1 MTDLKEHF
9 AARGSASNLLTSRFS
24 KHPERY
30 VEIFRVLRKY
40 KLHHIVAELGMSH
53 RHAEDAEEL
62 RELASSNGH
71 FSHPDDDHDDDHD
84 HDHDDAHGIQ
94 LASALEELGP
104 CFIKLGQLLSTRPD
118 LLPAEYIQALSRL
131 QDTIQPVPAER
142 IVQIIQSEL
151 QAPVDDLF
159 QSFDE
164 RPLATA
170 SMAQVHRA
178 VLRDGTEVAVK
189 VQRPGVRQ
197 RIEIDLEVLREVA
210 RFASQHTA
218 IGARYGLLQ
227 MVRELETS
235 LNQEMDFRI
244 EAENTRLIGR
254 QIADFPMLC
263 TPKVHA
269 DLSSQRVLTLGFIK
283 GRHLADVPREEFLAL
298 DPKAIAKDLLSA
310 YMKQIAIDGVF
321 HCDPHP
327 GNILLTDDGRL
338 ALMDF
343 GMVGR
348 FDAGQKDKMILFLL
362 AFSERLGER
371 VAETYLDMIQQPE
384 DLDSHSFTQ
393 DICALVSRYHDM
405 SGGRLGLG
413 TALLDLTRLA
423 YNNRVPVPS
432 SMTLLGKTMLN
443 LDGAIGVL
451 SPELDPVELIRNY
464 MLDVMMRR
472 VGDQLSPGR
481 VFAWVLDMKHL
492 FENAPRRT
500 DAILGKLADDRLTVR
515 LDVRHLDQT
524 TQQLNKAATRLAVGV
539 LAGSLLIGGGQVLAA
554 LIRTGAIGQKRLP

>member
-1 MTDLKEHF
+1 MTDFKDHISAR
-9 AARGSASNLLTSRFS
+9 AATGNLLTRRFS
-24 KHPERY
+24 HHPERY
-30 VEIFRVLRKY
+30 VEIFSIFRKY
-40 KLHHIVAELGMSH
+40 QLHHVVAELGMTH
-53 RHAEDAEEL
+53 HHDEDL
-62 RELASSNGH
+62 DQLVSLNGH
-71 FSHPDDDHDDDHD
+71 ADDDDD
-84 HDHDDAHGIQ
+84 HGIQ

-118 LLPAEYIQALSRL
+118 LLPADYIRALSRL
-131 QDTIQPVPAER
+131 QDTIVPVQGER
-142 IVQIIQSEL
+142 IVQIVQAEL
-151 QAPVDDLF
+151 QAPVDELF
-159 QSFDE
+159 QSFDLQ
-164 RPLATA
+164 PLATA

-210 RFASQHTA
+210 RFAAKHTKV
-218 IGARYGLLQ
+218 GARYGLLQ

-235 LNQEMDFRI
+235 LTQELDFRI

-254 QIADFPMLC
+254 QIADFPKLC
-263 TPKVHA
+263 TPSVFMEYT
-269 DLSSQRVLTLGFIK
+269 SQRVLTLSFMR
-283 GRHLADVPREEFLAL
+283 GRHLADVPRSDL
-298 DPKAIAKDLLSA
+298 DAADTQAIARDLLSA
-310 YMKQIAIDGVF
+310 YMKQIAVDGVF

-371 VAETYLDMIQQPE
+371 VAETYLDMIAQP
-384 DLDSHSFTQ
+384 DGLDQHSFTQ
-393 DICALVSRYHDM
+393 DISGLVSRYHDM
-405 SGGRLGLG
+405 SGGRMGLG

-423 YNNRVPVPS
+423 YSNNVPVPT

-443 LDGAIGVL
+443 LDGAISVL
-451 SPELDPVELIRNY
+451 SPQLDPVELIRNY
-464 MLDVMMRR
+464 MLDVMMKR
-472 VGDQLSPGR
+472 VGDSFSPGR

-492 FENAPRRT
+492 FENSPRRM
-500 DAILGKLADDRLTVR
+500 DHILAKLADDRLTVR
-515 LDVRHLDQT
+515 LDLEHLDQN
-524 TQQLNKAATRLAVGV
+524 TQTLSRAATRLAVGV
-539 LAGSLLIGGGQVLAA
+539 LAGSLLIGGGQVLSAIIQTRAA
-554 LIRTGAIGQKRLP
+554 GKRDR

>member
-1 MTDLKEHF
+1 MTNLKQHF
-9 AARGSASNLLTSRFS
+9 ATRGSATNLLTSRFS

-30 VEIFRVLRKY
+30 LEIFRTLRKY
-40 KLHHIVAELGMSH
+40 ELHHIVAELGMTH
-53 RHAEDAEEL
+53 H
-62 RELASSNGH
+62 
-71 FSHPDDDHDDDHD
+71 HDDDLDNELPSPNGHHSD
-84 HDHDDAHGIQ
+84 GDDDHGIQ

-118 LLPAEYIQALSRL
+118 LLPADYIHALSRL

-142 IVQIIQSEL
+142 IIQIVQTEL
-151 QAPVDDLF
+151 HAKIDELF
-159 QSFDE
+159 QTFDHQ
-164 RPLATA
+164 PLATA

-197 RIEIDLEVLREVA
+197 RIEIDLEVLREIAQFAA
-210 RFASQHTA
+210 RYTSA
-218 IGARYGLLQ
+218 GARYGLVQ
-227 MVRELETS
+227 MVHELEMS
-235 LNQEMDFRI
+235 LNQELDFRL
-244 EAENTRLIGR
+244 EAENTRRIGR
-254 QIADFPMLC
+254 QIAGFSRLC
-263 TPKVHA
+263 TPTVYQEYT
-269 DLSSQRVLTLGFIK
+269 SSRVLTLSFLR
-283 GRHLADVPREEFLAL
+283 GRHLAEVTQTELL
-298 DPKAIAKDLLSA
+298 QHDPKAIASDLLSA

-327 GNILLTDDGRL
+327 GNILLTEDGRL

-362 AFSERLGER
+362 SFSERLGER
-371 VAETYLDMIQQPE
+371 VAETYLDMIQQPD
-384 DLDSHSFTQ
+384 DLDQRGFTQ

-423 YNNRVPVPS
+423 YQNRVPVPT

-464 MLDVMMRR
+464 MLDVMMKR

-500 DAILGKLADDRLTVR
+500 DIILGKLADDRLTVR
-515 LDVRHLDQT
+515 LDVEHLEET
-524 TQQLNKAATRLAVGV
+524 TESLSRAASRLAVGV
-539 LAGSLLIGGGQVLAA
+539 LAGSLLIGGGQVLSA
-554 LIRTGAIGQKRLP
+554 LIRTGAIGARHDGMR

>member
-1 MTDLKEHF
+1 MTDLRDHL
-9 AARGSASNLLTSRFS
+9 AQRSARNFLTGRVS

-30 VEIFRVLRKY
+30 VEIFRVFRKY
-40 KLHHIVAELGMSH
+40 ELHHIFAELGM
-53 RHAEDAEEL
+53 RHEHGDDLEDA
-62 RELASSNGH
+62 
-71 FSHPDDDHDDDHD
+71 HDDD
-84 HDHDDAHGIQ
+84 DDEHGTQ
-94 LASALEELGP
+94 LACALEELGP

-118 LLPAEYIQALSRL
+118 LLPADYIRALSRL

-142 IVQIIQSEL
+142 IVQIIQAEL
-151 QAPVDDLF
+151 HKPIEELFRCFDQQA
-159 QSFDE
+159 
-164 RPLATA
+164 LATA

-178 VLRDGTEVAVK
+178 VLCDGTEVAVK

-197 RIEIDLEVLREVA
+197 RIEIDLEVLREIA
-210 RFASQHTA
+210 QFASRHTA
-218 IGARYGLLQ
+218 FGARYGLVQ
-227 MVRELETS
+227 MVHELETS
-235 LNQEMDFRI
+235 LGQELDFRI
-244 EAENTRLIGR
+244 EADNTRRIGR
-254 QIADFPMLC
+254 QISGFSRLC
-263 TPKVHA
+263 TPTVFTEY
-269 DLSSQRVLTLGFIK
+269 SSSRVLTLSFLH
-283 GRHLADVPREEFLAL
+283 GRHLADVTPEEMRQHDPR
-298 DPKAIAKDLLSA
+298 AIAADLLSA

-371 VAETYLDMIQQPE
+371 VAETYLEMIQQPR
-384 DLDSHSFTQ
+384 DLDQHNFTQ
-393 DICALVSRYHDM
+393 DISALVSRYHDM

-413 TALLDLTRLA
+413 SALLDLTRLA
-423 YNNRVPVPS
+423 YQNRVPVPS

-464 MLDVMMRR
+464 MLDVMMKR

-515 LDVRHLDQT
+515 LDVDHLQEAT
-524 TQQLNKAATRLAVGV
+524 ASLNRAATRLAVGV
-539 LAGSLLIGGGQVLAA
+539 LAGSVLIGGGQVLSA
-554 LIRTGAIGQKRLP
+554 LIRTGAIGRREPDSR

>member
-1 MTDLKEHF
+1 MTDLKQHF
-9 AARGSASNLLTSRFS
+9 SSRGSASSLLTSRFS

-30 VEIFRVLRKY
+30 LEIFRVLRKY
-40 KLHHIVAELGMSH
+40 ELHHIVAELGMSH
-53 RHAEDAEEL
+53 HHAEEL
-62 RELASSNGH
+62 DELPSPNGH
-71 FSHPDDDHDDDHD
+71 LDHDDDD
-84 HDHDDAHGIQ
+84 HGTQ

-118 LLPAEYIQALSRL
+118 LLPADYIHALARL
-131 QDTIQPVPAER
+131 QDTIQPVPAAR
-142 IVQIIQSEL
+142 IIQIVQSEL
-151 QAPVDDLF
+151 HAPIGELF
-159 QSFDE
+159 QSFDDQ
-164 RPLATA
+164 PLATA

-178 VLRDGTEVAVK
+178 VLRDGAEVAVK

-197 RIEIDLEVLREVA
+197 RIEIDLEVLREIA
-210 RFASQHTA
+210 RFAARHTA
-218 IGARYGLLQ
+218 IGARYGLVQ

-235 LNQEMDFRI
+235 LNQELDFRV

-254 QIADFPMLC
+254 QVAGFAKLC
-263 TPKVHA
+263 TPTVYPE
-269 DLSSQRVLTLGFIK
+269 LTSQRVLTLSFIK
-283 GRHLADVPREEFLAL
+283 GRHLAEVGRAELSEHDS
-298 DPKAIAKDLLSA
+298 KAIAADLLSA

-362 AFSERLGER
+362 SFSERLGER
-371 VAETYLDMIQQPE
+371 VAETYLDMIEPPE
-384 DLDSHSFTQ
+384 GLDSHGFTQ
-393 DICALVSRYHDM
+393 DICSLVSRYHDM

-413 TALLDLTRLA
+413 TALLELTRLA
-423 YNNRVPVPS
+423 YQNRVPVPT

-443 LDGAIGVL
+443 LDGAISVL

-464 MLDVMMRR
+464 MLEVMLKR

-500 DAILGKLADDRLTVR
+500 DIILGKLADDRLTVR
-515 LDVRHLDQT
+515 LDVHNLERT
-524 TQQLNKAATRLAVGV
+524 TQSLSQAATRLAVGV
-539 LAGSLLIGGGQVLAA
+539 LAGSLLIGGGNVLSA
-554 LIRTGAIGQKRLP
+554 LIRTGAIGRRNGTHNP

>member
-1 MTDLKEHF
+1 MTDLKQHF
-9 AARGSASNLLTSRFS
+9 SARGSAGNLLTSRLS
-24 KHPERY
+24 RHPERY
-30 VEIFRVLRKY
+30 LEIFRVLRKY
-40 KLHHIVAELGMSH
+40 ELHHIVAELGMSH
-53 RHAEDAEEL
+53 HHDADLDQLVEIE
-62 RELASSNGH
+62 
-71 FSHPDDDHDDDHD
+71 HDDDH
-84 HDHDDAHGIQ
+84 GVQ

-118 LLPAEYIQALSRL
+118 LLPSDYIHALSRL
-131 QDTIQPVPAER
+131 QDTIQPVPSER
-142 IVQIIQSEL
+142 IMQIIEAELHRPVSE
-151 QAPVDDLF
+151 LF

-197 RIEIDLEVLREVA
+197 RIEIDLEVLREIAEFAA
-210 RFASQHTA
+210 RHTRV
-218 IGARYGLLQ
+218 GARYGLVQ
-227 MVRELETS
+227 MVHELETS
-235 LNQEMDFRI
+235 LNQELDFRL
-244 EAENTRLIGR
+244 EAENTRRIGR
-254 QIADFPMLC
+254 QIAGFNRLV
-263 TPKVHA
+263 TPTVYTEYT
-269 DLSSQRVLTLGFIK
+269 SSRVLTLSFLK
-283 GRHLADVPREEFLAL
+283 GRHLAEVTCTEMAQH
-298 DPKAIAKDLLSA
+298 DPKAIAADLLSA

-327 GNILLTDDGRL
+327 GNILLTEDGRL

-371 VAETYLDMIQQPE
+371 VAETYLEMIEQPD
-384 DLDSHSFTQ
+384 DLDQHGFTQ
-393 DICALVSRYHDM
+393 DICSLVSRYHDM
-405 SGGRLGLG
+405 SGGKLGLG
-413 TALLDLTRLA
+413 SALLDLTRLA
-423 YNNRVPVPS
+423 YANRVPVPT

-464 MLDVMMRR
+464 MLEVMMKR

-500 DAILGKLADDRLTVR
+500 DTILGKLADDRLTMR
-515 LDVRHLDQT
+515 LDVEHLRET
-524 TQQLNKAATRLAVGV
+524 TESLNRAATRLAVGV
-539 LAGSLLIGGGQVLAA
+539 LAGSLLIGGGQVLSA
-554 LIRTGAIGQKRLP
+554 LIRTGAIGKPTSR

>member
-1 MTDLKEHF
+1 MTDLKQHF
-9 AARGSASNLLTSRFS
+9 ATRGSASSLLTSRFS

-30 VEIFRVLRKY
+30 LEIFRVLRKY
-40 KLHHIVAELGMSH
+40 ELHHIVAELGMSH
-53 RHAEDAEEL
+53 HHDDDLDEL
-62 RELASSNGH
+62 PAPNGH
-71 FSHPDDDHDDDHD
+71 VDHDDDD
-84 HDHDDAHGIQ
+84 HGTQ
-94 LASALEELGP
+94 LAGALEELGP

-118 LLPAEYIQALSRL
+118 LLPADYIHALSRL
-131 QDTIQPVPAER
+131 QDTIQPVPAAR
-142 IVQIIQSEL
+142 IVQIVQAEL
-151 QAPVDDLF
+151 HAPIGELF
-159 QSFDE
+159 QSFDDQ
-164 RPLATA
+164 PLATA

-197 RIEIDLEVLREVA
+197 RIEIDLEVLREIA
-210 RFASQHTA
+210 RFAARHTA
-218 IGARYGLLQ
+218 IGARYGLVQ
-227 MVRELETS
+227 MVRELEIS
-235 LNQEMDFRI
+235 LNQELDFRL

-254 QIADFPMLC
+254 QVAGFTKLC
-263 TPKVHA
+263 TPTVFPE
-269 DLSSQRVLTLGFIK
+269 LTSQRVLTLSFIK
-283 GRHLADVPREEFLAL
+283 GRHLAEVSRAELSEH
-298 DPKAIAKDLLSA
+298 DPKAIAADLLSA

-327 GNILLTDDGRL
+327 GNIMLTDDGRL

-362 AFSERLGER
+362 SFSERLGER
-371 VAETYLDMIQQPE
+371 VAETYLDMIEPPE
-384 DLDSHSFTQ
+384 GLDAHGFTQ
-393 DICALVSRYHDM
+393 DICSLVSRYHDM

-413 TALLDLTRLA
+413 TALLELTRLA
-423 YNNRVPVPS
+423 YQNRVPVPT

-443 LDGAIGVL
+443 LDGAISVL

-464 MLDVMMRR
+464 MLDVMIKR

-500 DAILGKLADDRLTVR
+500 DIILGKLADDRLTVR
-515 LDVRHLDQT
+515 LDVHNLEQT
-524 TQQLNKAATRLAVGV
+524 TESLSRAATRLAVGV
-539 LAGSLLIGGGQVLAA
+539 LAGSLLIGGGNVLSA
-554 LIRTGAIGQKRLP
+554 LIRTGAIGRRNGTHTP

>member
-1 MTDLKEHF
+1 MTRLKEHF
-9 AARGSASNLLTSRFS
+9 GSRGSASTLLTGRFS
-24 KHPERY
+24 RHPERY
-30 VEIFRVLRKY
+30 FEIFRVFRKY
-40 KLHHIVAELGMSH
+40 DLHHVAAELGMSH
-53 RHAEDAEEL
+53 RHEDEL
-62 RELASSNGH
+62 DELPSPNGR
-71 FSHPDDDHDDDHD
+71 DEHDDE
-84 HDHDDAHGIQ
+84 HGVQ

-118 LLPAEYIQALSRL
+118 LLPADYIRALSRL
-131 QDTIQPVPAER
+131 QDTIQVVPADR
-142 IVQIIQSEL
+142 ILQIVQSEL
-151 QAPVDDLF
+151 KAPIDELF
-159 QSFDE
+159 QSFDQE
-164 RPLATA
+164 PLATA

-210 RFASQHTA
+210 RFAARHTA
-218 IGARYGLLQ
+218 LGARYGLEQ
-227 MVRELETS
+227 MVRELEVS
-235 LNQEMDFRI
+235 LNQELDFRL

-254 QIADFPMLC
+254 QIAGFTRLC
-263 TPKVHA
+263 TPTVYTEYT
-269 DLSSQRVLTLGFIK
+269 SQRVLTLSFLK
-283 GRHLADVPREEFLAL
+283 GRHLAEVSRAELQAH
-298 DPKAIAKDLLSA
+298 DPKAIANDLLSA

-327 GNILLTDDGRL
+327 GNILLTEDGRL

-371 VAETYLDMIQQPE
+371 VAETYLDMIEPPE
-384 DLDSHSFTQ
+384 GLNGHGFTQ
-393 DICALVSRYHDM
+393 DICGLVSRYHDM

-413 TALLDLTRLA
+413 SALLDLTRLA
-423 YNNRVPVPS
+423 YQNRVPVPT

-464 MLDVMMRR
+464 MLEVMIKR
-472 VGDQLSPGR
+472 VGDQFSPGR

-492 FENAPRRT
+492 VENTPRRA
-500 DAILGKLADDRLTVR
+500 DVILGKLADDRLTMR
-515 LDVRHLDQT
+515 LELEHLEQA
-524 TQQLNKAATRLAVGV
+524 TQSLSRAATRLAVGV
-539 LAGSLLIGGGQVLAA
+539 LAGSLLIGGGQVLSA
-554 LIRTGAIGQKRLP
+554 LIRTGAVGGRRNGAR

>member
-1 MTDLKEHF
+1 MTDLKQHF
-9 AARGSASNLLTSRFS
+9 GARGSASGLNLLTSRFS
-24 KHPERY
+24 RHPERY
-30 VEIFRVLRKY
+30 VEIFRVFRKY
-40 KLHHIVAELGMSH
+40 ELHHVIAELGMSH
-53 RHAEDAEEL
+53 QHEDDEEVL
-62 RELASSNGH
+62 GVELE
-71 FSHPDDDHDDDHD
+71 HDDE
-84 HDHDDAHGIQ
+84 HGKQ
-94 LASALEELGP
+94 LACALEELGP

-118 LLPAEYIQALSRL
+118 LLPGDYIHALARL
-131 QDTIQPVPAER
+131 QDTIRPVPAER
-142 IVQIIQSEL
+142 IVQIIQTEL
-151 QAPVDDLF
+151 HKPIDELF
-159 QSFDE
+159 QCFDE
-164 RPLATA
+164 QPLATA

-178 VLRDGTEVAVK
+178 VLQDGTEVAVK

-197 RIEIDLEVLREVA
+197 RIEIDLEVLREIAQFAA
-210 RFASQHTA
+210 RHTA
-218 IGARYGLLQ
+218 LGARYGLVQ
-227 MVRELETS
+227 MVHELETS
-235 LNQEMDFRI
+235 LNQELDFRI
-244 EAENTRLIGR
+244 EAENTRRIGR
-254 QIADFPMLC
+254 QIADFARLC
-263 TPKVHA
+263 TPTVFTEYT
-269 DLSSQRVLTLGFIK
+269 SPRVLTLSFLR
-283 GRHLADVPREEFLAL
+283 GRHLADVTPEEMRQHDPR
-298 DPKAIAKDLLSA
+298 AIAADLLSA

-327 GNILLTDDGRL
+327 GNILLADDGRL

-371 VAETYLDMIQQPE
+371 VAETYLQMIQQPGN
-384 DLDSHSFTQ
+384 LDQHAFTQ
-393 DICALVSRYHDM
+393 DISALVSRYHDM

-423 YNNRVPVPS
+423 YQHRVPVPT

-464 MLDVMMRR
+464 MLDVMLKR

-515 LDVRHLDQT
+515 LDVEHLSET
-524 TQQLNKAATRLAVGV
+524 TDSLSRAATRLAVGV
-539 LAGSLLIGGGQVLAA
+539 LAGSVLIGGGQVLSA
-554 LIRTGAIGQKRLP
+554 LIRTGAIGKRRNGAH

>member
-1 MTDLKEHF
+1 MTDVRQHVSV
-9 AARGSASNLLTSRFS
+9 RGSAGSLLTRRFS
-24 KHPERY
+24 RHPERY
-30 VEIFRVLRKY
+30 FEIFRVLRKY
-40 KLHHIVAELGMSH
+40 RLHHVIAELGMSH
-53 RHAEDAEEL
+53 HHA
-62 RELASSNGH
+62 
-71 FSHPDDDHDDDHD
+71 DDDDLDGLVTPDGFGQVQDEHQEEEDDH
-84 HDHDDAHGIQ
+84 GTQ

-118 LLPAEYIQALSRL
+118 LLPPDYIQALSRL
-131 QDTIQPVPAER
+131 QDTIQPVPHAR
-142 IVQIIQSEL
+142 IVQIIQAEL
-151 QAPVDDLF
+151 HCPIDELF
-159 QSFDE
+159 QDFDQQ
-164 RPLATA
+164 PLATA

-197 RIEIDLEVLREVA
+197 RIEIDLEVLREIA
-210 RFASQHTA
+210 QFASRHSA
-218 IGARYGLLQ
+218 LGARYGLVQ
-227 MVRELETS
+227 MVHELETS
-235 LNQEMDFRI
+235 LHQEMDFRL
-244 EAENTRLIGR
+244 EAENTRRIGR
-254 QIADFPMLC
+254 QIAGFTRLC
-263 TPKVHA
+263 TPTVFPRYTSA
-269 DLSSQRVLTLGFIK
+269 RVLTLSFVR
-283 GRHLADVPREEFLAL
+283 GRHLADVSREELEER
-298 DPKAIAKDLLSA
+298 DPKAIASDLLSA

-348 FDAGQKDKMILFLL
+348 FDAGQKDNMILFLL

-371 VAETYLDMIQQPE
+371 VAETYLDMIEPPR
-384 DLDSHSFTQ
+384 DLDQHAFTQ
-393 DICALVSRYHDM
+393 DICSLVSRYHDM

-413 TALLDLTRLA
+413 SALLDLTRLA
-423 YNNRVPVPS
+423 YSNRVPVPS

-464 MLDVMMRR
+464 MLDVMMKR

-492 FENAPRRT
+492 FENSPRRVDT
-500 DAILGKLADDRLTVR
+500 ILGKLSDDRLTVR
-515 LDVRHLDQT
+515 LDVENLEET
-524 TQQLNKAATRLAVGV
+524 TESLNRAATRLALGV
-539 LAGSLLIGGGQVLAA
+539 LAGSLLIGGGQVLSA
-554 LIRTGAIGQKRLP
+554 LIRTGAVGKGRG

>member
-1 MTDLKEHF
+1 MTGLKQHV
-9 AARGSASNLLTSRFS
+9 AARGSAGSLLTSRFS

-30 VEIFRVLRKY
+30 FEIFRVLRKY
-40 KLHHIVAELGMSH
+40 KLHHVVAELGMSH
-53 RHAEDAEEL
+53 HHDADLDELPLPDGLHA
-62 RELASSNGH
+62 
-71 FSHPDDDHDDDHD
+71 
-84 HDHDDAHGIQ
+84 DHDDAHEDDHGAQ

-118 LLPAEYIQALSRL
+118 LLPADYIHALSRL

-142 IVQIIQSEL
+142 IMQIVQAELHAPVSEL
-151 QAPVDDLF
+151 F
-159 QSFDE
+159 QCFDAQ
-164 RPLATA
+164 PLATA
-170 SMAQVHRA
+170 SM
-178 VLRDGTEVAVK
+178 AVK

-197 RIEIDLEVLREVA
+197 RIEIDLEVLREIAQFAA
-210 RFASQHTA
+210 RHTSV
-218 IGARYGLLQ
+218 GARYGLVQ
-227 MVRELETS
+227 MVHELELS
-235 LNQEMDFRI
+235 LNQELDFRL
-244 EAENTRLIGR
+244 EAENTRRIGR
-254 QIADFPMLC
+254 QIAGFSKLC
-263 TPKVHA
+263 TPTVHTEYT
-269 DLSSQRVLTLGFIK
+269 SPRVLTLSFLK
-283 GRHLADVPREEFLAL
+283 GRHLADVSRDELKAL
-298 DPKAIAKDLLSA
+298 DPRAIAADLLSA

-371 VAETYLDMIQQPE
+371 VAETYLEMIEQPR
-384 DLDSHSFTQ
+384 DLDQHSFTQ
-393 DICALVSRYHDM
+393 DICGLVSRYHDM

-413 TALLDLTRLA
+413 TALLELTRMA
-423 YNNRVPVPS
+423 YQNRVPVPT

-443 LDGAIGVL
+443 LDGAISVL

-464 MLDVMMRR
+464 MLDVMIKR

-500 DAILGKLADDRLTVR
+500 DAILGKLADDRLTIR
-515 LDVRHLDQT
+515 LEVERIEET
-524 TQQLNKAATRLAVGV
+524 TQSLSRAATRLAVGV
-539 LAGSLLIGGGQVLAA
+539 LAGSALIGGGQVLSA
-554 LIRTGAIGQKRLP
+554 LIRTGAIGRRNGLR

>member
-1 MTDLKEHF
+1 
-9 AARGSASNLLTSRFS
+9 
-24 KHPERY
+24 
-30 VEIFRVLRKY
+30 
-40 KLHHIVAELGMSH
+40 
-53 RHAEDAEEL
+53 
-62 RELASSNGH
+62 
-71 FSHPDDDHDDDHD
+71 
-84 HDHDDAHGIQ
+84 
-94 LASALEELGP
+94 
-104 CFIKLGQLLSTRPD
+104 
-118 LLPAEYIQALSRL
+118 
-131 QDTIQPVPAER
+131 
-142 IVQIIQSEL
+142 
-151 QAPVDDLF
+151 
-159 QSFDE
+159 
-164 RPLATA
+164 
-170 SMAQVHRA
+170 
-178 VLRDGTEVAVK
+178 
-189 VQRPGVRQ
+189 
-197 RIEIDLEVLREVA
+197 
-210 RFASQHTA
+210 
-218 IGARYGLLQ
+218 
-227 MVRELETS
+227 MVRELELS

-244 EAENTRLIGR
+244 EANNTQLIGR

-263 TPKVHA
+263 TPKVHTE
-269 DLSSQRVLTLGFIK
+269 LSSQRVLTLSFIR
-283 GRHLADVPREEFLAL
+283 GRHLADVPRAELMAL

-327 GNILLTDDGRL
+327 GNIMLTDDGKL

-371 VAETYLDMIQQPE
+371 VADTYLDMIQTPD
-384 DLDSHSFTQ
+384 DLDQHSFTQ

-413 TALLDLTRLA
+413 SALLDLTRLA

-443 LDGAIGVL
+443 LDGAISVL

-472 VGDQLSPGR
+472 VGDQFSPGR

-500 DAILGKLADDRLTVR
+500 DVILGKLADDRLTMR
-515 LDVRHLDQT
+515 LDVEHLDQT
-524 TQQLNKAATRLAVGV
+524 TQQLSKAATRLAVGV
-539 LAGSLLIGGGQVLAA
+539 LAGSILIGGGQVLSA
-554 LIRTGAIGQKRLP
+554 LIQTGAIGKRNGSS

>member
-1 MTDLKEHF
+1 MTDLKEHIN
-9 AARGSASNLLTSRFS
+9 ARTATGNLLTRRFS
-24 KHPERY
+24 HHPERY
-30 VEIFRVLRKY
+30 FEIFSVFRKY
-40 KLHHIVAELGMSH
+40 QLHHIVAELGMSH
-53 RHAEDAEEL
+53 H
-62 RELASSNGH
+62 
-71 FSHPDDDHDDDHD
+71 HDDDLEDLPSLNGHVE
-84 HDHDDAHGIQ
+84 DDEHGLQ

-118 LLPAEYIQALSRL
+118 LLPADYIRALSRL
-131 QDTIQPVPAER
+131 QDTIAPVPGER
-142 IVQIIQSEL
+142 IVQIVQSEL
-151 QAPVDDLF
+151 QTPIDELF
-159 QSFDE
+159 QSFDL

-210 RFASQHTA
+210 RFAARHTA
-218 IGARYGLLQ
+218 LGARYGLEQ
-227 MVRELETS
+227 MVRELEMS
-235 LNQEMDFRI
+235 LNQELDFRI
-244 EAENTRLIGR
+244 EAANTQLIGR
-254 QIADFPMLC
+254 QIADFPKLC
-263 TPKVHA
+263 TPTVFTEFT
-269 DLSSQRVLTLGFIK
+269 SQRVLTLSFMT
-283 GRHLADVPREEFLAL
+283 GRHLADVPRAELAEI
-298 DPKAIAKDLLSA
+298 DTQAIARDLLSA

-327 GNILLTDDGRL
+327 GNILLTNDGRL

-371 VAETYLDMIQQPE
+371 VADTYLDMIEQPE
-384 DLDSHSFTQ
+384 GLNQHGFTQ
-393 DICALVSRYHDM
+393 DICSLVSRYHDM
-405 SGGRLGLG
+405 SGGRMGLG

-423 YNNRVPVPS
+423 YQNKVPVPT

-443 LDGAIGVL
+443 LDGAITVL
-451 SPELDPVELIRNY
+451 SPRLDLVQLIRNY
-464 MLDVMMRR
+464 MLDVMMKR
-472 VGDQLSPGR
+472 VGDSFSPGR

-500 DAILGKLADDRLTVR
+500 DVILGKLADDRLTVR
-515 LDVRHLDQT
+515 LDVEHLDQT
-524 TQQLNKAATRLAVGV
+524 TQMLSRAASRLAVGV
-539 LAGSLLIGGGQVLAA
+539 LTGSILIGGGQVLSA
-554 LIRTGAIGQKRLP
+554 LIQTGALKRRR

>member
-1 MTDLKEHF
+1 MTDLKQHF
-9 AARGSASNLLTSRFS
+9 AQRSATNLLAGRLSN
-24 KHPERY
+24 HPERY
-30 VEIFRVLRKY
+30 LEIFRVFRKY
-40 KLHHIVAELGMSH
+40 ELHHIVAELGMSH
-53 RHAEDAEEL
+53 QHEEDEDLHGPED
-62 RELASSNGH
+62 EH
-71 FSHPDDDHDDDHD
+71 EDD
-84 HDHDDAHGIQ
+84 HGIQ
-94 LASALEELGP
+94 LANALEELGP

-118 LLPAEYIQALSRL
+118 LLPADYIHALSRL

-142 IVQIIQSEL
+142 IVQIVQSEL
-151 QAPVDDLF
+151 HKPIDELF
-159 QSFDE
+159 HCFEQQ
-164 RPLATA
+164 PLATA

-178 VLRDGTEVAVK
+178 ILRDGTEVAVK

-197 RIEIDLEVLREVA
+197 RIEIDLEVLREIA
-210 RFASQHTA
+210 QFASRHTA
-218 IGARYGLLQ
+218 LGARYGLVQ
-227 MVRELETS
+227 MVHELEIS
-235 LNQEMDFRI
+235 LNQELDFRI
-244 EAENTRLIGR
+244 EAENTRRIGR
-254 QIADFPMLC
+254 QIAGFERLC
-263 TPKVHA
+263 TPTVFTEYT
-269 DLSSQRVLTLGFIK
+269 SSRVLTLSFLR
-283 GRHLADVPREEFLAL
+283 GRHLAEITREEMQCH
-298 DPKAIAKDLLSA
+298 DPKAIAADLLSA

-327 GNILLTDDGRL
+327 GNILLTDDGHL

-371 VAETYLDMIQQPE
+371 VAETYLEMIQQPR
-384 DLDSHSFTQ
+384 DLDQHSFTQ
-393 DICALVSRYHDM
+393 DISALVSRYHDM

-413 TALLDLTRLA
+413 SALLDLTRLA
-423 YNNRVPVPS
+423 YQNRVPVPT

-464 MLDVMMRR
+464 MLDVMLKR

-515 LDVRHLDQT
+515 LDVGHLEDAT
-524 TQQLNKAATRLAVGV
+524 ATLSSAATRLAVGV
-539 LAGSLLIGGGQVLAA
+539 LAGSLLIGGGQVLSA
-554 LIRTGAIGQKRLP
+554 LIRTGAIGSAARK

>member
-1 MTDLKEHF
+1 MTDLKQHF
-9 AARGSASNLLTSRFS
+9 SARGSASSLLTSRFS

-30 VEIFRVLRKY
+30 FEIFRIMRKY
-40 KLHHIVAELGMSH
+40 KLHHVVAELGMSH
-53 RHAEDAEEL
+53 H
-62 RELASSNGH
+62 H
-71 FSHPDDDHDDDHD
+71 DDDLDELPAPNGLHDDDHD
-84 HDHDDAHGIQ
+84 HDDDHGIH

-118 LLPAEYIQALSRL
+118 LLPPDYIHALSRL
-131 QDTIQPVPAER
+131 QDTIQPVPVDR
-142 IVQIIQSEL
+142 IVQIVQSEL
-151 QAPVDDLF
+151 QAPIDELF
-159 QSFDE
+159 QSFDQQ
-164 RPLATA
+164 PLATA
-170 SMAQVHRA
+170 SMAQVHHA

-197 RIEIDLEVLREVA
+197 RIEIDLEVLREIA
-210 RFASQHTA
+210 RFAAKHTA
-218 IGARYGLLQ
+218 LGARYGLVQ
-227 MVRELETS
+227 MVRELELS
-235 LNQEMDFRI
+235 LNQELDFRL

-254 QIADFPMLC
+254 QIADFAKLC
-263 TPKVHA
+263 TPTVF
-269 DLSSQRVLTLGFIK
+269 SEYTSQRVLTLSFLR
-283 GRHLADVPREEFLAL
+283 GRHLAEVSRSELAEH
-298 DPKAIAKDLLSA
+298 DPKGIAKDLLSA

-371 VAETYLDMIQQPE
+371 VADTYLDMIEQPE
-384 DLDSHSFTQ
+384 GLDQHGFTQ
-393 DICALVSRYHDM
+393 DICGLVSRYHDM

-413 TALLDLTRLA
+413 SALLDLTRLA
-423 YNNRVPVPS
+423 YANRVPVPT

-443 LDGAIGVL
+443 LDGAISVL

-472 VGDQLSPGR
+472 VSDQFSPGR

-500 DAILGKLADDRLTVR
+500 DVILGKLADDRLTMR
-515 LDVRHLDQT
+515 LDVQHLEQT
-524 TQQLNKAATRLAVGV
+524 TQSLSQAATRLAVGV
-539 LAGSLLIGGGQVLAA
+539 LAGSLLIGGGQVLSA
-554 LIRTGAIGQKRLP
+554 LIQTGAIGRRRNGTQ

>member
-1 MTDLKEHF
+1 MTDLKQHLS
-9 AARGSASNLLTSRFS
+9 ARGSASSLLTSRFS

-30 VEIFRVLRKY
+30 FEIFRVLRKY
-40 KLHHIVAELGMSH
+40 KLHHVVAELGMSH
-53 RHAEDAEEL
+53 HHDVDLDEL
-62 RELASSNGH
+62 PAPNGL
-71 FSHPDDDHDDDHD
+71 HDDDHD
-84 HDHDDAHGIQ
+84 HDDDHGIH

-118 LLPAEYIQALSRL
+118 VLPSDYIRALSRL
-131 QDTIQPVPAER
+131 QDTIQPVPADR
-142 IVQIIQSEL
+142 IVQIVQSEL
-151 QAPVDDLF
+151 QAPIHELF
-159 QSFDE
+159 QSFDQQ
-164 RPLATA
+164 PLATA
-170 SMAQVHRA
+170 SMAQVHHA

-197 RIEIDLEVLREVA
+197 RIEIDLEVLREIA
-210 RFASQHTA
+210 RFAAKHTA
-218 IGARYGLLQ
+218 LGARYGLVQ
-227 MVRELETS
+227 MVRELELS
-235 LNQEMDFRI
+235 LNQELDFRL

-254 QIADFPMLC
+254 QIADFAKLC
-263 TPKVHA
+263 TPTVF
-269 DLSSQRVLTLGFIK
+269 SEYTSQRVLTLSFLR
-283 GRHLADVPREEFLAL
+283 GRHLAEVSRAELLEH
-298 DPKAIAKDLLSA
+298 DPKGIAKDLLSA

-362 AFSERLGER
+362 SFSERLGER
-371 VAETYLDMIQQPE
+371 VAETYLDMIEPPE
-384 DLDSHSFTQ
+384 GLDGHGFTQ
-393 DICALVSRYHDM
+393 DICGLVSRYHDM

-413 TALLDLTRLA
+413 TALLELTRLA
-423 YNNRVPVPS
+423 YQNRVPVPT

-443 LDGAIGVL
+443 LDGAISVL

-464 MLDVMMRR
+464 MLDVMIKR

-500 DAILGKLADDRLTVR
+500 DIILGKLADDRLTVR
-515 LDVRHLDQT
+515 LDVHNLERT
-524 TQQLNKAATRLAVGV
+524 TQSLSQAATRLAVGV
-539 LAGSLLIGGGQVLAA
+539 LAGSLLIGGGNVLSA
-554 LIRTGAIGQKRLP
+554 LIRTGAIGRRNGT

>member
-1 MTDLKEHF
+1 MTDLKQHF
-9 AARGSASNLLTSRFS
+9 SARGSASNLLTSRFS

-30 VEIFRVLRKY
+30 IEIFRVLRKY
-40 KLHHIVAELGMSH
+40 ELHHVIAELGMSH
-53 RHAEDAEEL
+53 HHDEDL
-62 RELASSNGH
+62 DQLPSPNGH
-71 FSHPDDDHDDDHD
+71 FDADDHHDHEDDH
-84 HDHDDAHGIQ
+84 GVR

-118 LLPAEYIQALSRL
+118 LLPADYIHALSRL
-131 QDTIQPVPAER
+131 QDTIRPVPADR
-142 IVQIIQSEL
+142 IIQIVQSEL
-151 QAPVDDLF
+151 RAPIDELF
-159 QSFDE
+159 QTFDSQ
-164 RPLATA
+164 PVATA

-178 VLRDGTEVAVK
+178 ITRAGEEVAVK

-210 RFASQHTA
+210 RFATRHTR
-218 IGARYGLLQ
+218 IGQRYGLVQ
-227 MVRELETS
+227 MVRELEMS
-235 LNQEMDFRI
+235 LHQELDFRL
-244 EAENTRLIGR
+244 EAENTRLISR
-254 QIADFPMLC
+254 QIADFAKLC
-263 TPKVHA
+263 TPTVYPE
-269 DLSSQRVLTLGFIK
+269 LTSQRVLTLSFIK
-283 GRHLADVPREEFLAL
+283 GRHLAEVSRAELAEH
-298 DPKAIAKDLLSA
+298 DPKNIASDLLSA

-327 GNILLTDDGRL
+327 GNILLTDEGRL

-371 VAETYLDMIQQPE
+371 VADTYLDMIEQPE
-384 DLDSHSFTQ
+384 GLNQQAFTQ
-393 DICALVSRYHDM
+393 DICSLVSRYHDM

-423 YNNRVPVPS
+423 YQNRVPVPT

-443 LDGAIGVL
+443 LDGAISVL

-464 MLDVMMRR
+464 MLNVMMRR

-500 DAILGKLADDRLTVR
+500 DVILGKLADDRLTMR
-515 LDVRHLDQT
+515 LDVAHLDQT
-524 TQQLNKAATRLAVGV
+524 TQTLSRAATRLAVGV
-539 LAGSLLIGGGQVLAA
+539 LAGSVLIGGGQVLSA
-554 LIRTGAIGQKRLP
+554 LIRTGAIGQRSGHRD

>member
-1 MTDLKEHF
+1 MTDLKQHVSGRS
-9 AARGSASNLLTSRFS
+9 AANLLTSRFS

-30 VEIFRVLRKY
+30 LEIFRVLRKY
-40 KLHHIVAELGMSH
+40 ELHHIVAELGMTH
-53 RHAEDAEEL
+53 QHEDEDEGLVHVEHA
-62 RELASSNGH
+62 
-71 FSHPDDDHDDDHD
+71 DDE
-84 HDHDDAHGIQ
+84 HGIQ

-118 LLPAEYIQALSRL
+118 LLPADYIHALSRL
-131 QDTIQPVPAER
+131 QDTIQPVPCAR
-142 IVQIIQSEL
+142 IVQIVEAEL
-151 QAPVDDLF
+151 QRPVCELF

-164 RPLATA
+164 EPLATA

-197 RIEIDLEVLREVA
+197 RIEIDLEVLREIA
-210 RFASQHTA
+210 QFATRHTR
-218 IGARYGLLQ
+218 IGARYGLVQ
-227 MVRELETS
+227 MVHELEIS
-235 LNQEMDFRI
+235 LNQELDFRL
-244 EAENTRLIGR
+244 EAENTRRIGR
-254 QIADFPMLC
+254 QIAGFTRLC
-263 TPKVHA
+263 TPTVYPNYT
-269 DLSSQRVLTLGFIK
+269 SSRVLTLSFVR
-283 GRHLADVPREEFLAL
+283 GRHLAEVAREELEVH
-298 DPKAIAKDLLSA
+298 DPTAIAGDLLSA
-310 YMKQIAIDGVF
+310 YMKQISIDGVF

-371 VAETYLDMIQQPE
+371 VADTYLEMIQPPE
-384 DLDSHSFTQ
+384 DLNQHAFTQ
-393 DICALVSRYHDM
+393 DICALVSRYHDL

-413 TALLDLTRLA
+413 TALLELTRLA
-423 YNNRVPVPS
+423 YDNRVPVPT

-443 LDGAIGVL
+443 LDGALGVL

-464 MLDVMMRR
+464 MLEVMMRR

-500 DAILGKLADDRLTVR
+500 DTILGKLADDRLTMR
-515 LDVRHLDQT
+515 LEVAHLQDST
-524 TQQLNKAATRLAVGV
+524 DSLNRAATRLAVGV
-539 LAGSLLIGGGQVLAA
+539 LAGSLLIGGGQVLSA
-554 LIRTGAIGQKRLP
+554 LIRTGAIGKASAR